1 MSRLGVGIGFGPQK
15 EDSMSIVCGEPDLS
29 PEEEE
34 EMEETL
40 VSPGG
45 NHGDDDDD
53 HLVSPGGGV
62 VVPASTLRSI
72 SAPKLDEVAE
82 ARRLRASKSI
92 KSSLLAPGPR
102 FSRLASIIRKL

>member
-40 VSPGG
+40 VSPG
-45 NHGDDDDD
+45 
-53 HLVSPGGGV
+53 
-62 VVPASTLRSI
+62 
-72 SAPKLDEVAE
+72 
-82 ARRLRASKSI
+82 
-92 KSSLLAPGPR
+92 
-102 FSRLASIIRKL
+102 

>member
-40 VSPGG
+40 VSPGD
-45 NHGDDDDD
+45 NHGDDDIYIMMSVC
-53 HLVSPGGGV
+53 LCVC
-62 VVPASTLRSI
+62 L
-72 SAPKLDEVAE
+72 
-82 ARRLRASKSI
+82 
-92 KSSLLAPGPR
+92 
-102 FSRLASIIRKL
+102 